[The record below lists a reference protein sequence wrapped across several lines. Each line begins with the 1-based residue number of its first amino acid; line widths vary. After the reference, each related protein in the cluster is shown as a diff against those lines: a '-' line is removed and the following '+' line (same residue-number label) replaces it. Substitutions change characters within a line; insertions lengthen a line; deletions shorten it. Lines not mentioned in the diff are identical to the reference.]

1 MEKIVVKYTKN
12 QITRSG
18 IMTFPRARKGVR
30 KIFVAE
36 LITLFVGLATGFLS
50 IFFESEIRLL
60 PQAIEGLTK
69 GGSLEMNGWIVLIIA
84 GVAVVLSLFAA
95 LINLIG
101 YIQASRD
108 ETSFLGA
115 LIFMLLNAVLSGF
128 ATYFQQSNEVFAGAF
143 TISASI
149 AELFM
154 IILTVKGLVNLSYN
168 LNSRKMVARGNV
180 LLRLIAVICLL
191 SVVAEIVVFLF
202 RLNVFVTSL
211 LFAVL
216 ITNLVLSLVYY
227 IIYLIYLSSCCAMLS
242 ER

>member
-1 MEKIVVKYTKN
+1 
-12 QITRSG
+12 
-18 IMTFPRARKGVR
+18 MTFPRARKGVR

-50 IFFESEIRLL
+50 IFFENEIRLL

-128 ATYFQQSNEVFAGAF
+128 ATYFQQSNEVFSGAF

>member
-1 MEKIVVKYTKN
+1 M
-12 QITRSG
+12 
-18 IMTFPRARKGVR
+18 FPRARKGVK
-30 KIFVAE
+30 KIFAAE
-36 LITLFVGLATGFLS
+36 LITLFVSLASGFLL
-50 IFFESEIRLL
+50 IFFESEIRQL
-60 PQAIEGLTK
+60 PQTIEGLSN
-69 GGSLEMNGWIVLIIA
+69 GGSLEMNGWIVLIVIGLA
-84 GVAVVLSLFAA
+84 GVLSLFAS

-115 LIFMLLNAVLSGF
+115 LIFMLLNVVLSGF
-128 ATYFQQSNEVFAGAF
+128 GSYFQQSSEVFAGVF

-191 SVVAEIVVFLF
+191 SVVAEILVFMF

-211 LFAVL
+211 LFSIM

-227 IIYLIYLSSCCAMLS
+227 IIYLVYLSSCCAMLS

>member
-1 MEKIVVKYTKN
+1 M
-12 QITRSG
+12 
-18 IMTFPRARKGVR
+18 FPRARKGVK
-30 KIFVAE
+30 KIFAAE
-36 LITLFVGLATGFLS
+36 LITLFVSLASGFLL
-50 IFFESEIRLL
+50 IFFESEIRQL
-60 PQAIEGLTK
+60 PQTIEGLSN
-69 GGSLEMNGWIVLIIA
+69 GGSLEMNGWIVLIIIGLA
-84 GVAVVLSLFAA
+84 GVLSLFAS

-115 LIFMLLNAVLSGF
+115 LIFMLLNVVLSGF
-128 ATYFQQSNEVFAGAF
+128 ATFFQQSNEVFAGVF

-191 SVVAEIVVFLF
+191 SVVAEILVFMF

-211 LFAVL
+211 LFSIM

-227 IIYLIYLSSCCAMLS
+227 IIYLVYLSGCCAMLS

>member
-1 MEKIVVKYTKN
+1 M
-12 QITRSG
+12 
-18 IMTFPRARKGVR
+18 FPRARKGVK
-30 KIFVAE
+30 KIFAAE
-36 LITLFVGLATGFLS
+36 LITLFVSLASGFLL
-50 IFFESEIRLL
+50 IFFESEIRQL
-60 PQAIEGLTK
+60 PQTIEGLSN
-69 GGSLEMNGWIVLIIA
+69 GGSLEMNGWIVLIIIGLA
-84 GVAVVLSLFAA
+84 GVLSLFAS

-108 ETSFLGA
+108 EASFLGA

-128 ATYFQQSNEVFAGAF
+128 ATFFQQSNEVFAGVF

-191 SVVAEIVVFLF
+191 SVVAEILVFMF

-211 LFAVL
+211 LFSIM

-227 IIYLIYLSSCCAMLS
+227 IIYLVYLSGCCAMLS

>member
-1 MEKIVVKYTKN
+1 M
-12 QITRSG
+12 
-18 IMTFPRARKGVR
+18 FPRARKGVK
-30 KIFVAE
+30 KIFAAE
-36 LITLFVGLATGFLS
+36 LITLFVSLASGFLL
-50 IFFESEIRLL
+50 IFFESEIRQL
-60 PQAIEGLTK
+60 PQTIEGLSN
-69 GGSLEMNGWIVLIIA
+69 GGSLEMNGWIVLIIIGLA
-84 GVAVVLSLFAA
+84 GVLSLFAS

-115 LIFMLLNAVLSGF
+115 LIFMLLNVVLSGF
-128 ATYFQQSNEVFAGAF
+128 GSYFQQSSEVFAGVF

-168 LNSRKMVARGNV
+168 LNSRKMVSRGNV

-191 SVVAEIVVFLF
+191 SVVAEILVFMF

-211 LFAVL
+211 LFSIM

-227 IIYLIYLSSCCAMLS
+227 IIYLVYLSGCCAMLS